1 MKSFGYLALLLTA
14 GALLFG
20 ISLRAQS
27 AAPAQTQAP
36 AQPQPHVQ
44 SPPAK
49 GVPKGG
55 PPDECKTGQMRCVTN
70 DMRWKAAIRN
80 ADRDA
85 DYHRKNGKPKGKGKK

>member
-1 MKSFGYLALLLTA
+1 MKSFRYLALLLTA

-27 AAPAQTQAP
+27 AAPAQPQAP
-36 AQPQPHVQ
+36 VQ
-44 SPPAK
+44 SPPA
-49 GVPKGG
+49 KGG

-70 DMRWKAAIRN
+70 DMRWQAAIRN

-85 DYHRKNGKPKGKGKK
+85 DYIRKNGTPKGKGKK

>member
-1 MKSFGYLALLLTA
+1 MKSFRYLALLLTA

-27 AAPAQTQAP
+27 AAPAQQQAP
-36 AQPQPHVQ
+36 VQ
-44 SPPAK
+44 KPPAK

-70 DMRWKAAIRN
+70 DMRWQAAIRN

-85 DYHRKNGKPKGKGKK
+85 DYARKNGKLKGKGKK

>member
-1 MKSFGYLALLLTA
+1 MKSFRYLALLLTA

-27 AAPAQTQAP
+27 AAPAQQ
-36 AQPQPHVQ
+36 QQHEQ
-44 SPPAK
+44 SPPKK

-70 DMRWKAAIRN
+70 NMRWKAAIRN